1 MMRLLLRTNQKLH
14 LSDVSNVM
22 VCEAPSHTLCKHK
35 KKQLMYMILSATIN
49 IRLTPIR
56 LGVIMLRVE
65 NAMVTLAYF

>member
-1 MMRLLLRTNQKLH
+1 
-14 LSDVSNVM
+14 M